1 MAEKKQRTFSLR
13 GFAVRMGAAM
23 LGAVLAIGAV
33 ATGRE
38 MRLMR
43 RDLYYAL
50 VNNTLNTSIYSQE
63 YLLDYPQVY
72 YVSLTQQIGRPST
85 LHTDLVDYQDTVLVA
100 RMQYGES
107 FQLAENP
114 WVIASGNCF
123 TFSAYPTQNAQQ
135 QPAEPMAVRRAD
147 MTDEATWASLQAE
160 IDSVF
165 RGDDWFAL
173 TGFRKDGYFVPT
185 RIEIV
190 SPAGQAELLWE
201 SGSPADGAALESWY
215 TPRVTFYYG
224 GSERLVQI
232 GKQVL
237 RSYEQNGRTDLPH
250 VWDTSYGSEVFYSS
264 YAPDPT
270 DRTEIPD
277 TSLLVLHI
285 LHYAP
290 LRTALRSL
298 TGFYV
303 ASFLIAAA
311 LYLMLLHAY
320 RRAFCEPARI
330 LADGLAAEFRTITV
344 RPQNRRLREMDRLI
358 DGVNRLLE
366 KISQRDSEIAQ
377 QNRQLAFAQSAEDTR
392 KQTMSAVAHELKTP
406 LAIIHSAAEGLQ
418 AHVAED
424 KRAHYLQMILDEAER
439 MDAMVFEMLD
449 LSRAEAGRI
458 RLYKEP
464 MALAALAQQTMDRL
478 AEAAAAKQLRWTL
491 RADDDTVALVDG
503 DRIARV
509 MTNFLTNAIRHTPI
523 GGEIRVRVETTDRVV
538 RFAVTNT
545 GEPIPPDVLPQLW
558 TPFFRADPA
567 RSHAEGTGLGL
578 AIAKSI
584 VALHG
589 GVCGA
594 ANTPDGVCFSF
605 AVDR

>member
-72 YVSLTQQIGRPST
+72 YVSLTQQINRPST
-85 LHTDLVDYQDTVLVA
+85 LHTDLVDYQDAVLVA

-135 QPAEPMAVRRAD
+135 QPAEPMAVRMAD
-147 MTDEATWASLQAE
+147 MTDERTWASLQAE

-185 RIEIV
+185 RIDIV
-190 SPAGQAELLWE
+190 SPAGQPKLLWK
-201 SGSPADGAALESWY
+201 SDLPADGTALESWY
-215 TPRVTFYYG
+215 TPRVTFYSG
-224 GSERLVQI
+224 GSERLIRI
-232 GKQVL
+232 GKQML
-237 RSYEQNGRTDLPH
+237 RSHTQSSSGLPQ
-250 VWDTSYGSEVFYSS
+250 VLDSPYYSEVFYVS

-311 LYLMLLHAY
+311 LYLMLLRAY

-330 LADGLAAEFRTITV
+330 LADGLAAGFRTITV
-344 RPQNRRLREMDRLI
+344 RPPNRRLREMDQLI
-358 DGVNRLLE
+358 DRVNRLLE
-366 KISQRDSEIAQ
+366 KISQRDAEIAQ
-377 QNRQLAFAQSAEDTR
+377 QNRQLAFAQSAEDER

-418 AHVAED
+418 ARVAEE
-424 KRAHYLQMILDEAER
+424 KRAHYLQMILDETAR

-464 MALAALAQQTMDRL
+464 IALAALAQQTMDRL

-523 GGEIRVRVETTDRVV
+523 GGEIRVRVESTDRVV

-545 GEPIPPDVLPQLW
+545 GDPIPPEVLPQLW